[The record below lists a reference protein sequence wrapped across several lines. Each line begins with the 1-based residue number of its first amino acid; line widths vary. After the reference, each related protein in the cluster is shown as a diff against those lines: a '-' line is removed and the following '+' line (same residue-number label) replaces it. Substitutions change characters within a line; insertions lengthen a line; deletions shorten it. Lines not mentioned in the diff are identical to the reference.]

1 MMKIDLHIHSKSSDG
16 KMTVEEIFQEATR
29 RKVELI
35 SITDH
40 DSLESQESALRLS
53 SQYEIDYLC
62 GIELNVT
69 FSLPDYKNGKAIS
82 LDFLGYGYDI
92 RYRPLVEKLKK
103 LREYREKRA
112 EKILHN
118 LNIEL
123 KKEAVAPFTPNDL
136 LEIQASVDGSFGR
149 PHIADYLIKKGIVQ
163 TKQEAFDKYLV
174 KCNVPKMPLSL
185 PEASSYIRQAGGKL
199 VFAHPAHPRGTSL
212 ITLTQ
217 ALDEQQKIIEKE
229 MLPFIDGI
237 ECWHSSYDP
246 KTTESYKKFAESRGL
261 LLTGGSDCH
270 QQPIIMGTVNVPAYV
285 ATQFGF
291 GPMKKKT

>member
-16 KMTVEEIFQEATR
+16 QMTVEEIFQEAAR
-29 RKVELI
+29 RKIELI

-40 DSLESQESALRLS
+40 DCLDSQESALRLS
-53 SQYEIDYLC
+53 SQYAMNYLC
-62 GIELNVT
+62 GIELNVA
-69 FSLPDYKNGKAIS
+69 FSHPDYKNGKSIS

-92 RYRPLVEKLKK
+92 HYHPLVEKLQK

-118 LNIEL
+118 LNLEL
-123 KKEAVAPFTPNDL
+123 AKEQIAPFTQNDL
-136 LEIQASVDGSFGR
+136 LAIQASVDGSFGR
-149 PHIADYLIKKGIVQ
+149 PHIADYLMKKGIVHN
-163 TKQEAFDKYLV
+163 KQEAFDRYLV

-185 PEASSYIRQAGGKL
+185 PEASSLIRQAGGNL

-212 ITLTQ
+212 IALTH
-217 ALDEQQKIIEKE
+217 ALDEQQEIIAKE

-237 ECWHSSYDP
+237 ECWHSSYDAN
-246 KTTESYKKFAESRGL
+246 TTQSYRKFAETRGL

-270 QQPIIMGTVNVPAYV
+270 QQPIIMGTVEVPAYV
-285 ATQFGF
+285 AGQFGF
-291 GPMKKKT
+291 GSMKGKT